1 MVRAKAS
8 PGSVAVAAANQGPQG
23 GSATKFM
30 AKQSKQQ
37 AAANQNNG
45 SKSNGGNSQKK
56 KKQKDELRALAF
68 GGK

>member
-37 AAANQNNG
+37 AAANQNNPTEATVKRKRNKRMSFALLRLEG
-45 SKSNGGNSQKK
+45 S
-56 KKQKDELRALAF
+56 R
-68 GGK
+68 